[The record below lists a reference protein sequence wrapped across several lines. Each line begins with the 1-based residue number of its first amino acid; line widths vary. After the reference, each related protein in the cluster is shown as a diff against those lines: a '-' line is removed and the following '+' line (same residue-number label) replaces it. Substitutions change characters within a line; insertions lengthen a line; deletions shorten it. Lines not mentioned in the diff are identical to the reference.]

1 MPYVKNKD
9 YFVGID
15 SDGTVF
21 DTMSIKH
28 THAFIPA
35 MIDIWNLHSIAEDVK
50 RIAEDINLY
59 SSTRGINRFPGLLLT
74 FDRLSSENTSFNIGD
89 YESLRSFVESD
100 YPLSNDGLKSYIK
113 QNQNAFLEKVLLW
126 SEKADILF
134 TKKAEG
140 LPPFAYVK
148 ESINLMHKSA
158 DLMVVSAASSKG
170 LKTDWEN
177 AGLLDK
183 MNYVAGQEAGSKK
196 EQLSLAISCD
206 YLKDKC
212 LMIGD
217 GIGDYEAAKA
227 SGIKFYPI
235 MPTREEQSWKELY
248 ESIFQMFLSGE
259 YDDKAEEK
267 LCLKFINYLQ
277 EGKYND

>member
-1 MPYVKNKD
+1 MTYVKNKD

-28 THAFIPA
+28 THAFIPT
-35 MIDIWNLHSIAEDVK
+35 MIEVWNLHSIEEDVK

-74 FDRLSSENTSFNIGD
+74 FDRLSSENTSFHVGD
-89 YESLRSFVESD
+89 YESLRSFVESG
-100 YPLSNDGLKSYIK
+100 YPMSNEGLKSYMK
-113 QNQNAFLEKVLLW
+113 QNPDPFLEKVLLW
-126 SEKADILF
+126 SEKADIVF
-134 TKKAEG
+134 AKKTEG

-148 ESINLMHKSA
+148 EAIHLMSQSA

-170 LKTDWEN
+170 LKADWEN

-183 MNYVAGQEAGSKK
+183 INYVAGQEAGSKK
-196 EQLSLAISCD
+196 EQLSLAVNCG
-206 YLKDKC
+206 YHKDKC

-227 SGIKFYPI
+227 NGIKFYPI
-235 MPTREEQSWKELY
+235 LPTREEQSWKELY
-248 ESIFQMFLSGE
+248 ERIFKMFLNGE
-259 YDDKAEEK
+259 YDEKTEEK
-267 LCLKFINYLQ
+267 LYLKFINYLK
-277 EGKYND
+277 EGK